1 MMVVLKKGVSFSLLT
16 VIFLLILIMI
26 FIGSVYTSHRIKK
39 SYIQVQEAIRVSAI
53 CKNSS
58 QTIKDISN
66 NLSKKAQYFVITHA
80 TVYAEEYIQE
90 RFNNPE
96 REEALAKLY
105 ESTRES
111 TNFKTRLKIAM
122 NQSDSLAGIELYAI
136 RLAYEAAD
144 ITNLPSAIS
153 EIEIRPSDVGNTAEE
168 RQKIAQ
174 GVIFNEGYALY
185 QARVNQNCNDIITE
199 IEADIESN
207 LESKSQKLA
216 KLLHMANLLQAMLII
231 LNMIFFVSLIFMILR
246 PLKNYSSSI
255 KNEEHL
261 NVMGAME
268 LKLLA
273 ETYNNV
279 HDYDELTKILNRRG
293 LNVACKNSTKKR
305 SEVCFILVDVDNFK
319 TINDTYG
326 HSTGDFVLEKIAE
339 LLKEYFRKEDAIAR
353 IGGDEF
359 AVLAN
364 NLSFDS
370 SDLITSKIEKL
381 NIELSKVEK
390 VKNVSVSV
398 GIAFSRKGYSKELFR
413 NADKALY
420 RVKNGTKNGYSVY
433 ESVIV

>member
-1 MMVVLKKGVSFSLLT
+1 
-16 VIFLLILIMI
+16 
-26 FIGSVYTSHRIKK
+26 
-39 SYIQVQEAIRVSAI
+39 
-53 CKNSS
+53 
-58 QTIKDISN
+58 
-66 NLSKKAQYFVITHA
+66 
-80 TVYAEEYIQE
+80 
-90 RFNNPE
+90 
-96 REEALAKLY
+96 
-105 ESTRES
+105 
-111 TNFKTRLKIAM
+111 
-122 NQSDSLAGIELYAI
+122 
-136 RLAYEAAD
+136 
-144 ITNLPSAIS
+144 
-153 EIEIRPSDVGNTAEE
+153 
-168 RQKIAQ
+168 
-174 GVIFNEGYALY
+174 
-185 QARVNQNCNDIITE
+185 
-199 IEADIESN
+199 
-207 LESKSQKLA
+207 
-216 KLLHMANLLQAMLII
+216 
-231 LNMIFFVSLIFMILR
+231 
-246 PLKNYSSSI
+246 
-255 KNEEHL
+255 
-261 NVMGAME
+261 MGAME

-420 RVKNGTKNGYSVY
+420 RVKKGTKNGYSVY